1 MEKSI
6 SRTFAADTLK
16 AIVDEIFYTEGH
28 DSIYAYIDMENNM
41 VVLSSERKRAKS
53 MLHLFTYQRT
63 KAEKYTKKIMQQD
76 AKQIRILLLSNKVN
90 QKVCKTRL
98 VNEFGKGVEKKTLE
112 KLMNI
117 SFIEY
122 KDNPYYKCAEPMAI
136 YDADVFQWHL
146 AKNNKKKNEKIKQL

>member
-1 MEKSI
+1 MERKI
-6 SRTFAADTLK
+6 SRAFDAETVRN
-16 AIVDEIFYTEGH
+16 IVDETFYTEGNN
-28 DSIYAYIDMENNM
+28 SIYAYIDMENNM

-90 QKVCKTRL
+90 QRVCKTRL

-112 KLMNI
+112 KLMAI

-122 KDNPYYKCAEPMAI
+122 RDNPYYKSAEPMAI

-146 AKNNKKKNEKIKQL
+146 GKNNNKNN